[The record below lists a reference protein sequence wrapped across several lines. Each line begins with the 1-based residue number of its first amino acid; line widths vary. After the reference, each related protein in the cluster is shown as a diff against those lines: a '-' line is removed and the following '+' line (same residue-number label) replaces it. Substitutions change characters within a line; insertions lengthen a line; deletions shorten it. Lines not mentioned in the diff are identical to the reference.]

1 LTVGFYSAKAGTISM
16 QRAVDITSNN
26 VANVNTHGFKTH
38 RASFSDLIY
47 TTKLR
52 NDQVETGHGVK
63 IDKTDLMFDIGR
75 LESTGQELDFAIP
88 SEELF
93 AVEDASS
100 GQIYYTKNGA
110 FRLSNNGD
118 GTWGLVDPKGNYVL
132 DYDMNPI
139 TAVFD
144 ENGNLDSAATMEL
157 IGTFKF
163 PNPYGLDN
171 EGDNYF
177 IANGSS
183 GEPEADRGQEKLQ
196 YYLEGSSVNLAT
208 EMVNLIKYQRGFSFN
223 AKLVQTADDIEQ
235 RVNSLRR

>member
-1 LTVGFYSAKAGTISM
+1 MTVGFYSAKAGTISM

-75 LESTGQELDFAIP
+75 LESTANELDFAIP

-144 ENGNLDSAATMEL
+144 ENGNLDSASTMEL